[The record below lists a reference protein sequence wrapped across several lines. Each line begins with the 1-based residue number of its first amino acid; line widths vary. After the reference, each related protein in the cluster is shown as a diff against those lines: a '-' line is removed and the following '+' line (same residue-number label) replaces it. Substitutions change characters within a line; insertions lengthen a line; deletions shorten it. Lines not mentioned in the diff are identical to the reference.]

1 MKKKANPHTVKDF
14 AKVSDESYNRMCD
27 SVMEKINKDDVR
39 KGVPLFKGVL
49 CYFPD
54 ALEEVAKASL
64 AGNKQHLDGQPLH
77 WDKTKSMQQEDSL
90 LRHLND
96 VAKGIEVDDDGVLH
110 RAKIAWRALASLQIY
125 LENNK

>member
-1 MKKKANPHTVKDF
+1 MDMKKDDIRKAT
-14 AKVSDESYNRMCD
+14 
-27 SVMEKINKDDVR
+27 
-39 KGVPLFKGVL
+39 PLFTGVL
-49 CYFPD
+49 KYFPD
-54 ALEEVAKASL
+54 ALEEVAKASM

-125 LENNK
+125 LEQNK

>member
-1 MKKKANPHTVKDF
+1 MKK
-14 AKVSDESYNRMCD
+14 
-27 SVMEKINKDDVR
+27 DDYR
-39 KGVPLFKGVL
+39 KSIPLFKGVL